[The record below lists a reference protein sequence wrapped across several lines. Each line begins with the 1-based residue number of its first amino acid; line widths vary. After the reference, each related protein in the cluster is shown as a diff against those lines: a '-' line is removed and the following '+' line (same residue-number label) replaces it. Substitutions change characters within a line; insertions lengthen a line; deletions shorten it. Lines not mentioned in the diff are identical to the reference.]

1 MDESAVSEMTSLNL
15 MISWMKRLLMESG
28 PTKNEISN
36 ITLFFKL
43 LSYRSIILSCRDRS
57 KHTLARCSCS
67 GLMLEGI
74 TDLYKMEEITALKAE
89 KSSKFTV
96 DISSL
101 RKKSLATK
109 I

>member
-1 MDESAVSEMTSLNL
+1 
-15 MISWMKRLLMESG
+15 MESG
-28 PTKNEISN
+28 PTKNEIGN

-67 GLMLEGI
+67 CLGLMLEGI

-101 RKKSLATK
+101 KNFKRESLATK

>member
-1 MDESAVSEMTSLNL
+1 
-15 MISWMKRLLMESG
+15 MESG
-28 PTKNEISN
+28 PTKNEIGN

-96 DISSL
+96 DITQLVEGRFQTIFFGLSL
-101 RKKSLATK
+101 TL
-109 I
+109 

>member
-1 MDESAVSEMTSLNL
+1 
-15 MISWMKRLLMESG
+15 MESG
-28 PTKNEISN
+28 PTKNEIGK

-74 TDLYKMEEITALKAE
+74 TDLYKMEEITALKAK

-96 DISSL
+96 DISSQKNFK
-101 RKKSLATK
+101 RESLATK

>member
-1 MDESAVSEMTSLNL
+1 
-15 MISWMKRLLMESG
+15 MESG
-28 PTKNEISN
+28 PTKNEIGN

-96 DISSL
+96 DIYKFTKKFQE
-101 RKKSLATK
+101 RKFGNKNLDSRY
-109 I
+109 

>member
-1 MDESAVSEMTSLNL
+1 
-15 MISWMKRLLMESG
+15 MESG
-28 PTKNEISN
+28 PTKNEIGN

-57 KHTLARCSCS
+57 KHTLAQCWCSCL

>member
-1 MDESAVSEMTSLNL
+1 
-15 MISWMKRLLMESG
+15 MESG
-28 PTKNEISN
+28 PTKNEIGN

-57 KHTLARCSCS
+57 KHTLAWCSCS
-67 GLMLEGI
+67 GLML
-74 TDLYKMEEITALKAE
+74 TALKAE

-96 DISSL
+96 DISSQKNFK
-101 RKKSLATK
+101 RESLATK